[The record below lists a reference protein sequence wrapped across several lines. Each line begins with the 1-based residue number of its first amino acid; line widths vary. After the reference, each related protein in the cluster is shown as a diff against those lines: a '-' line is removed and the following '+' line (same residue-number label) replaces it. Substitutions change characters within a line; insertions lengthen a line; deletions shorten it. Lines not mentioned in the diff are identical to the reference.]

1 MFAVC
6 NKGGLMITKEQ
17 KEKEP
22 KLEDCSKNRD
32 VCFSVYA
39 RTNITYEDT
48 TTALTGSWEKTCHE
62 SGRIADIKEL
72 FVEDLSD
79 QCVEQEGP
87 ITIAVLGPMR
97 YFCPKIVWL

>member
-1 MFAVC
+1 
-6 NKGGLMITKEQ
+6 MITKDTTQDQ

-22 KLEDCSKNRD
+22 ELEDCLNRD

-39 RTNITYEDT
+39 KTNITYEDT
-48 TTALTGSWEKTCHE
+48 TNTGSWKKSCHE

-97 YFCPKIVWL
+97 HFCPIIVWL